1 MSRTATEL
9 YIDLLKQTIC
19 GLVYDEPP
27 VPVEL
32 YWCRRGKLK
41 KWLAPR
47 ITRLLARWD
56 GVYGFRAKYTEQQ
69 IQEGQTWPVQAYT
82 MIGAKRMD
90 NLAECVNSVLS
101 QNVPGDFIETGVW
114 RGGACIFVRGILQA
128 SGVTNRKVFV
138 ADSFRGLPEP
148 NVDKYPD
155 DAGDKH
161 HTFSYLAVSRKQVE
175 QNFRRFGLLDSQVVF
190 LEGWFKDTLPKL
202 PSSQLAVIRL
212 DGDMYESTMDALT
225 QLYPK
230 LSPGGFCII
239 DDYMIPSCRKAVHDY
254 RDANGIKEPVQPID
268 SWSVYWRRDR

>member
-69 IQEGQTWPVQAYT
+69 IQEGQTWPVEAYT

-90 NLAECVNSVLS
+90 NLAECVNSVLC

-128 SGVTNRKVFV
+128 RGVTNRKVFV

-175 QNFRRFGLLDSQVVF
+175 QNFQRFGLLDSQVVF
-190 LEGWFKDTLPKL
+190 LEGWFKDTLPNL

-254 RDANGIKEPVQPID
+254 RDANGIKEPIQPID